1 MGKWES
7 MTFPRYADDVEGCE
21 VETDEQT
28 LQLSQLPAA
37 VTAAQGQL
45 GLRQGRGLH
54 LGHHRIFPQEHIYN
68 SIRNG
73 ENAVDIFKC
82 FLGV

>member
-1 MGKWES
+1 

-54 LGHHRIFPQEHIYN
+54 VGHHLIFPQESTFSEQETLLEKVNFI
-68 SIRNG
+68 
-73 ENAVDIFKC
+73 C
-82 FLGV
+82 PL